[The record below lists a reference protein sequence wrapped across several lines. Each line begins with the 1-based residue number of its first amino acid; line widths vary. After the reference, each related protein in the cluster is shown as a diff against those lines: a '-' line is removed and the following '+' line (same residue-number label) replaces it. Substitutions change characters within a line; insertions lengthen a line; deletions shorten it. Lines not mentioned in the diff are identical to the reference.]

1 VAGRHGDAT
10 LISEDFVRLPFR
22 PRVIG
27 LSLLVAALLIGC
39 VISTTTSAFK
49 FAIPRSTTH
58 VQTAFRAHM
67 RDGSVV
73 AYPAGATIG
82 NGTIDGTG
90 TRFDVTRTKQSAA
103 PLVPL
108 DSVIGLEVFER
119 HVNPIRTAI
128 YLPVSMAIS
137 TVATAALLVAI
148 FGSCPT
154 IYADSAGTA
163 VLQAESFS
171 YSVAPLL
178 AKRDVDRLDVT
189 PDSNGVIRLDVR
201 NEALET
207 HYIDQLE
214 LLEVRHGADELV
226 IPAPRGT
233 PVAVRNQIAP
243 ASARDRT
250 GRDVGRLIAK
260 ADETVFATA
269 DSVLASAAGGGS
281 AEDFLELTVPRVA
294 GRDSL
299 AVVLRARSS
308 LLSTEV
314 LYDYMLG
321 RPGPRALDWMASDL
335 SRITTLARVATW
347 YTDHFGLRVSVW
359 DGERWRQ
366 VVRLMDFG
374 PVAWRRVGVV
384 VPAFGRDS
392 VRIRLSFV
400 ADEFRI
406 DQATVSWDVRR
417 TDPRTVAVSRISVP
431 DSGNVNGA
439 ATALRHGGDRPL
451 ATYPGQRFFA
461 DFDVGRSAS
470 PRTFLVAA
478 SGYYTE
484 WVRPQWIEGH
494 TTNQAFSPGNT
505 SIQDVLRSWIASKDS
520 LERRFFTARVPVL

>member
-1 VAGRHGDAT
+1 MSV
-10 LISEDFVRLPFR
+10 
-22 PRVIG
+22 
-27 LSLLVAALLIGC
+27 LVGALLIGC
-39 VISTTTSAFK
+39 VISTTTSAFN
-49 FAIPRSTTH
+49 FAIPQSPQF

-73 AYPAGATIG
+73 AYPSGAMIRK
-82 NGTIDGTG
+82 GTIDGTG
-90 TRFDVTRTKQSAA
+90 TRFDVTRTKQSPA

-154 IYADSAGTA
+154 IYADSAGIA

-214 LLEVRHGADELV
+214 LLEVHLRADELV
-226 IPAPRGT
+226 VPAPRGT
-233 PVAVRNQIAP
+233 PVAIRNQIEP

-250 GRDVGRLIAK
+250 GRDVRRLIAT
-260 ADETVFATA
+260 ADEAVFATT
-269 DSVLASAAGGGS
+269 DSVLASAAGGGP
-281 AEDFLELTVPRVA
+281 AEDYLELTVPRVA

-314 LYDYMLG
+314 LYDYMLR

-335 SRITTLARVATW
+335 SRITTLARLATW

-359 DGERWRQ
+359 DGNRWQQ

-374 PVAWRRVGVV
+374 PVAWRRVAAVI
-384 VPAFGRDS
+384 PAFGRDS

-417 TDPRTVAVSRISVP
+417 TDPRTVSVARVTVAA
-431 DSGNVNGA
+431 GGEVNGA
-439 ATALRHGGDRPL
+439 AAALRHDGDHPL

-470 PRTFLVAA
+470 PRTFFVAA

-484 WVRPQWIEGH
+484 WVRPKWIEGH
-494 TTNQAFSPGNT
+494 TSNEAFNPGGT
-505 SIQDVLRSWIASKDS
+505 SIQDVLRSWVVSKDS
-520 LERRFFTARVPVL
+520 LEHRFFTARVLVP

>member
-1 VAGRHGDAT
+1 M
-10 LISEDFVRLPFR
+10 LFR

-27 LSLLVAALLIGC
+27 LSILVGALLIGC
-39 VISTTTSAFK
+39 VISTTTSAFN
-49 FAIPRSTTH
+49 FAVPESTTH

-73 AYPAGATIG
+73 AYPLGAVIG
-82 NGTIDGTG
+82 NRRIDGAG
-90 TRFDVTRTKQSAA
+90 RRFDVTRTKESAA
-103 PLVPL
+103 PIVPL
-108 DSVIGLEVFER
+108 DSVVGLEVFER

-128 YLPVSMAIS
+128 YLPVSVAIS
-137 TVATAALLVAI
+137 TLATAAALVAI

-154 IYADSAGTA
+154 IYADSAGAA
-163 VLQAESFS
+163 VLQAEAFS

-189 PDSNGVIRLDVR
+189 PDANGVIRLDVR

-214 LLEVRHGADELV
+214 LLEVRHRADELV
-226 IPAPRGT
+226 VPAPRGT

-243 ASARDRT
+243 ASAHDRT
-250 GRDVGRLIAK
+250 GRDVRRLIAN
-260 ADETVFATA
+260 ADESVFATA
-269 DSVLASAAGGGS
+269 DSVLASAAGGGP
-281 AEDFLELTVPRVA
+281 AEDYLELTVPRVA

-314 LYDYMLG
+314 LYDFMLG
-321 RPGPRALDWMASDL
+321 RPGPRALDWVASDL
-335 SRITTLARVATW
+335 SRITTLARLATW

-359 DGERWRQ
+359 DGSRWQ
-366 VVRLMDFG
+366 SVVRLMDFG
-374 PVAWRRVGVV
+374 PVAWRRVAAV

-392 VRIRLSFV
+392 VRIRLSFL
-400 ADEFRI
+400 ADEFRV

-417 TDPRTVAVSRISVP
+417 TDPRTVGVSRVSVP
-431 DSGNVNGA
+431 DSGDVNGA
-439 ATALRHGGDRPL
+439 ASALRNAGDRPL
-451 ATYPGQRFFA
+451 ATFPGQRFFA

-470 PRTFLVAA
+470 PRTFFVAT

-484 WVRPQWIEGH
+484 WVRPKWIEGH
-494 TTNQAFSPGNT
+494 TTNQAFNPGGT
-505 SIQDVLRSWIASKDS
+505 TIQNVLRSWAATKDS
-520 LERRFFTARVPVL
+520 LERRFFTARIPVL